1 MENPIQPVSKKLND
15 FNHGL
20 IATTLLLA
28 MAILFL
34 IFTKPFQENL
44 FADNIY
50 FGFICVFSLYNYFL
64 IIKLNKKIMLSI
76 GGLIL
81 RHLINII
88 FLIWLLISLASNGRI
103 SSMEFTPVVIITM
116 LYEIHQWLRQLIIT
130 KRTEISSNFKKRLIL
145 YIVITVVLILL
156 DLIRYPYINLISIIL
171 YSVLGSAFI
180 FSLLNID
187 YALNLWLI
195 KKETQLEKE
204 I

>member
-103 SSMEFTPVVIITM
+103 SSLEFTPVVIITM

>member
-81 RHLINII
+81 RHSISII